1 MKSDQRN
8 HRTQNTYQDRAD
20 QLVRAVVIAGKII
33 NESLS
38 IDEVTKKHFINFG
51 QHIKEMALH
60 PTPQFRNISSIKH
73 LENDFLT
80 YWNESSG
87 ADVEMFWHLM
97 AQHEI
102 SFERKDFLKKV
113 LLQKRIKNSV
123 EYDHVI
129 SGISIA
135 EQTGRISNDEAIKLN
150 QYLSAFEKRR
160 DA

>member
-1 MKSDQRN
+1 M
-8 HRTQNTYQDRAD
+8 TQENQTYNNRAE
-20 QLVRAVVIAGKII
+20 QLSMAIDIAEKII

-51 QHIKEMALH
+51 QQMKEMALH
-60 PTPQFRNISSIKH
+60 PKPQFKNIASIKH

-87 ADVEMFWHLM
+87 EDVEMFWRLI

-102 SFERKDFLKKV
+102 PFERKDLLKKV
-113 LLQKRIKNSV
+113 LLQKRIKNSI

-129 SGISIA
+129 DGIVVD
-135 EQTGRISNDEAIKLN
+135 EQTGRISSDDAHKLN
-150 QYLSAFEKRR
+150 QYLSEFERR
-160 DA
+160 KNL

>member
-1 MKSDQRN
+1 M
-8 HRTQNTYQDRAD
+8 TQENQTYNNRAE
-20 QLVRAVVIAGKII
+20 QLSMAIDIAEKII

-51 QHIKEMALH
+51 QQMKEMALH
-60 PTPQFRNISSIKH
+60 PKPQFKNIASIKH

-87 ADVEMFWHLM
+87 EDVEMFWRLI

-102 SFERKDFLKKV
+102 PFERKDLLKKV
-113 LLQKRIKNSV
+113 LLQKRIKNSI

-129 SGISIA
+129 DGIVVA
-135 EQTGRISNDEAIKLN
+135 EQTGRISSDDAHKLN
-150 QYLSAFEKRR
+150 QYLSEFERR
-160 DA
+160 KNL

>member
-1 MKSDQRN
+1 MIQESLTYN
-8 HRTQNTYQDRAD
+8 NRTD
-20 QLVRAVVIAGKII
+20 QLVTAIAIAEKII

-38 IDEVTKKHFINFG
+38 IDEVTKKHFIDFG
-51 QHIKEMALH
+51 QQIKEMALH
-60 PTPQFRNISSIKH
+60 PTPQFKNIASIKH

-87 ADVEMFWHLM
+87 EDVEMFWRLIT
-97 AQHEI
+97 QYEI
-102 SFERKDFLKKV
+102 SFERKDILKKV
-113 LLQKRIKNSV
+113 LLQKRIKNNV

-135 EQTGRISNDEAIKLN
+135 EQTGRISNDEALKLN

-160 DA
+160 DAQL